1 MVKTKIINMSTNYI
15 KVSSRKIK
23 VDNVAINMLNSTM
36 TILCPIESYTIFKQ
50 WMEIAD
56 AHKRSIDYS
65 KSNVVKT
72 IVIADKKF
80 YNCQVLEC
88 EDYNKVTILFDH
100 FSIPTKF
107 TVLNQRET
115 FDKMCDLFS

>member
-1 MVKTKIINMSTNYI
+1 MSTNYI
-15 KVSSRKIK
+15 KVSGCKIK
-23 VDNVAINMLNSTM
+23 VDSVAINMLNSTM
-36 TILCPIESYTIFKQ
+36 AISCPIESYTIFKQ
-50 WMEIAD
+50 WMEIAE

-65 KSNVVKT
+65 KSNVVET

-88 EDYNKVTILFDH
+88 EDYNKVTIVFDYT
-100 FSIPTKF
+100 SIPSHF
-107 TVLNQRET
+107 TVLNERET